1 MCIFFGTASIFYS
14 FLQFPGTLL
23 FPAIEH
29 FSIFRPLMIVSVAPA
44 AEAGTARTSVT
55 PAAEA
60 GTARMIHQADMQ
72 AEIGLTGCQK
82 CAFHRQLSTFCNIL
96 DYFNK

>member
-1 MCIFFGTASIFYS
+1 
-14 FLQFPGTLL
+14 
-23 FPAIEH
+23 
-29 FSIFRPLMIVSVAPA
+29 MIVSVAPA

-72 AEIGLTGCQK
+72 AEIGLTGC
-82 CAFHRQLSTFCNIL
+82 
-96 DYFNK
+96 

>member
-1 MCIFFGTASIFYS
+1 MNKSVHIFWYCIY
-14 FLQFPGTLL
+14 FLFISPISGKTVY
-23 FPAIEH
+23 PPIEH
-29 FSIFRPLMIVSVAPA
+29 FSIFLPLSIVSVA
-44 AEAGTARTSVT
+44 

-72 AEIGLTGCQK
+72 KKISRTGCQK
-82 CAFHRQLSTFCNIL
+82 CAFHRESLTFCNIL

>member
-1 MCIFFGTASIFYS
+1 VCIFFGTASIFYS
-14 FLQFPGTLL
+14 FLQSPGRQ
-23 FPAIEH
+23 FYPPIEH
-29 FSIFRPLMIVSVAPA
+29 FSIFLPLSIVSVA
-44 AEAGTARTSVT
+44 

-72 AEIGLTGCQK
+72 KKISRTGCQK

>member
-14 FLQFPGTLL
+14 FLKFPGTLF

-29 FSIFRPLMIVSVAPA
+29 FSIFRPLTIV
-44 AEAGTARTSVT
+44 SVT

-72 AEIGLTGCQK
+72 VEIGLTGCQK